1 MKIKQKA
8 GRPKK
13 YESGTDLA
21 QITRLVPKVSIPII
35 DELIT
40 ELKKQFLKNN
50 SKN

>member
-1 MKIKQKA
+1 MKVKNKA

-13 YESGTDLA
+13 YTSGTDLQ

-40 ELKKQFLKNN
+40 ELKKQFLKQT
-50 SKN
+50 KN

>member
-1 MKIKQKA
+1 MKVKKKA

-35 DELIT
+35 DELIL
-40 ELKKQFLKNN
+40 ELKKQFIKTKN
-50 SKN
+50 

>member
-1 MKIKQKA
+1 MHIKKKA

-40 ELKKQFLKNN
+40 ELKKQFIKTKN
-50 SKN
+50 